1 MIIIGGVVPP
11 QDYDA
16 LYKAGAEAI
25 FPPGTVISDAAEELI
40 QKLNARLGHSS
51 EAAE

>member
-25 FPPGTVISDAAEELI
+25 FPPGTGD
-40 QKLNARLGHSS
+40 LGRRGRTDPQ
-51 EAAE
+51 AQRPPRA

>member
-11 QDYDA
+11 QDYDE

-25 FPPGTVISDAAEELI
+25 YPPGIVISEAAEELV
-40 QKLNARLGHSS
+40 QKLNARLGYFAVS
-51 EAAE
+51 